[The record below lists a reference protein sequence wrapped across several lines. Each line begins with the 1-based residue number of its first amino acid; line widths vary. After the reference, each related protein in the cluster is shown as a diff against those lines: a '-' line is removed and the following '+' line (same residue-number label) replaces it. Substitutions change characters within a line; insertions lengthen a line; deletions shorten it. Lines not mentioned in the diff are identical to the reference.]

1 MKIRTLKLHVLYFV
15 LVFPPL
21 FEKYVYD
28 KAVGIAINSGTVSF
42 SFENTCHSGIS
53 IGKLRVAEEFFFS
66 CLEIL
71 PFYIGNHTY
80 CNLPQGI
87 ERRFFVVAFI
97 DFPSATSKKNGRP

>member
-28 KAVGIAINSGTVSF
+28 KAFWPSELAINSGTVSF

-53 IGKLRVAEEFFFS
+53 IGKLRVAEEVFF
-66 CLEIL
+66 L
-71 PFYIGNHTY
+71 
-80 CNLPQGI
+80 
-87 ERRFFVVAFI
+87 V
-97 DFPSATSKKNGRP
+97 